1 MLTLLRS
8 DWFLVDARRLRDRR
22 NLHHSQPARASDPGV
37 TPRRRALA
45 SRILATLIASAV
57 VACTPAQA
65 ENAVKL
71 PAATLDPA
79 VNAKRATAVL
89 AGGCFWGVEGVFS
102 NVKGVISVEV
112 GLSWRQRRD
121 GALRTYPRRQVGPC
135 RGGTHR
141 LMTRRRSAMAA
152 FSAILFSVVAD
163 PTLKNRQGPDSGTQY
178 RAAIVPMDAV
188 QRQVATAYLA
198 QIGKGKYFA
207 RPVVVPVESYKRFY
221 RAEANHQD
229 FMRRNPSN
237 GYIVR
242 WDAPKLAAL
251 KRLFPAMVPRNART
265 LTRPGARPPL
275 VAVEDSFV
283 AIAGLLRAP
292 ARRQDGEK

>member
-1 MLTLLRS
+1 MT
-8 DWFLVDARRLRDRR
+8 A
-22 NLHHSQPARASDPGV
+22 P
-37 TPRRRALA
+37 RRALA
-45 SRILATLIASAV
+45 SRILATLIAGAV
-57 VACTPAQA
+57 VACAPAQA
-65 ENAVKL
+65 ENIVKL
-71 PAATLDPA
+71 PAAAVDPA

-102 NVKGVISVEV
+102 NVKGVISVES
-112 GLSWRQRRD
+112 GYHGGNATTARYELTHD
-121 GALRTYPRRQVGPC
+121 GTSGHAEAVRIVYDPSQVSYGTLLR
-135 RGGTHR
+135 
-141 LMTRRRSAMAA
+141 
-152 FSAILFSVVAD
+152 ILFSVVAD

-207 RPVVVPVESYKRFY
+207 KPIIVPVESYKRFY
-221 RAEANHQD
+221 PAEANHQD

-251 KRLFPAMVPRNART
+251 KRLFPTMV
-265 LTRPGARPPL
+265 
-275 VAVEDSFV
+275 
-283 AIAGLLRAP
+283 RATP
-292 ARRQDGEK
+292 AP